1 MKRKQIVDLITAVVL
16 IILGSIILI
25 FPLLKINVEMIKI
38 QNVRILKS

>member
-25 FPLLKINVEMIKI
+25 FPLLKINVAMIKI